1 MQSCSGFVFNRA
13 IRYLYRFWQLR
24 TASLMPQSGFRC
36 ISSRIRESVSDWGPA
51 CRLPT
56 WIPFLLPSAMPS
68 SRSLKLAEASRSRFA
83 IISQPFFPGLATWG
97 AAGRWW
103 CSRQSRKRV
112 TFVRVAPKVI
122 PRIGLKSEDG
132 VEGQND
138 ETCDLWLL
146 GCPRSCDIQNLNR
159 GLRQPIFE
167 PLSDVLIAGRQMN
180 PRLVMLLR
188 ELGRFSSIRPSYSL
202 AFVNYR
208 IIESR

>member
-122 PRIGLKSEDG
+122 PRIGLNPKTASRVRMTKLAISGSLDA
-132 VEGQND
+132 
-138 ETCDLWLL
+138 
-146 GCPRSCDIQNLNR
+146 R
-159 GLRQPIFE
+159 GPATFRTSTAVCASQS
-167 PLSDVLIAGRQMN
+167 LSL
-180 PRLVMLLR
+180 
-188 ELGRFSSIRPSYSL
+188 
-202 AFVNYR
+202 
-208 IIESR
+208 